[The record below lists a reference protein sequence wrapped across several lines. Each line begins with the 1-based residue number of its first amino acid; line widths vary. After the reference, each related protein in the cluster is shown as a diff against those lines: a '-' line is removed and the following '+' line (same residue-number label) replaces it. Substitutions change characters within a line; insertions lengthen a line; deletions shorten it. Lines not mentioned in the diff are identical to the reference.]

1 MCLQCILLSLLPDP
15 LKETNFIT
23 VSFLCPWEKPFLT
36 FCLNINGVWLYFS
49 FTPSQTGGLFPK
61 QVAGADPGFFS
72 GGGALVSCS
81 TSTPINHI
89 VFFLQNT
96 SCIRKPQVISGR
108 GWGQG
113 AHPLHSPPRSAPGWS
128 LVFLSSHRFSSTS
141 WVLSI
146 AFHSSFSNSLIIH
159 KENTK
164 DECLEIL
171 SWTTKKH

>member
-1 MCLQCILLSLLPDP
+1 M
-15 LKETNFIT
+15 
-23 VSFLCPWEKPFLT
+23 
-36 FCLNINGVWLYFS
+36 
-49 FTPSQTGGLFPK
+49 
-61 QVAGADPGFFS
+61 AGADPGFFP

-81 TSTPINHI
+81 NSTPINHI

-96 SCIRKPQVISGR
+96 SCIRKPQVISG
-108 GWGQG
+108 GGGEGEG

-128 LVFLSSHRFSSTS
+128 LVFLRSHRFSSTS
-141 WVLSI
+141 RVLSI

-171 SWTTKKH
+171 SWTTKKHKKTLSRPLYSKLKKIRGLFKDLLRNMEKWISRTRPKIHTLREETLRSS